1 MHCSKVFVRRY
12 PLVYRQHLCN
22 IQRSHCVCRTIE
34 LLTMAPTDIYLPFGF
49 LQHLLHPTLH
59 STLHWSSAA
68 SSSSRLYIYTQT
80 AAPSALSG
88 ERAIIPA
95 LHKSY
100 TYIYQGSPTEP
111 PVLSRELAT
120 VPALHK
126 SDYIPGIHNSIS
138 HSFQRAQD
146 CPFSKTYYIPE
157 TCATKTYTSTNSVDT
172 PTRPAV
178 SSIAIDIT
186 AQPRLAS
193 SMTN

>member
-1 MHCSKVFVRRY
+1 VRIRVKWRTKPPFILLLVVLEWSAFVCNVFTRCRFVSLPHCLNIVLTMHCSKVFVRRY

-80 AAPSALSG
+80 VAPSALSG

-111 PVLSRELAT
+111 PVLSRELYRRFTSSTIHQGSTTASPTLYRERTT
-120 VPALHK
+120 V
-126 SDYIPGIHNSIS
+126 
-138 HSFQRAQD
+138 
-146 CPFSKTYYIPE
+146 
-157 TCATKTYTSTNSVDT
+157 
-172 PTRPAV
+172 
-178 SSIAIDIT
+178 
-186 AQPRLAS
+186 LAS
-193 SMTN
+193 